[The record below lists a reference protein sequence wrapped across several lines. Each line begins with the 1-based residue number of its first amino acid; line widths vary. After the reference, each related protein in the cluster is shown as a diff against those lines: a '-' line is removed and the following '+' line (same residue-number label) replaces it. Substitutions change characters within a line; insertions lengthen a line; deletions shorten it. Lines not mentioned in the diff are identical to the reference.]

1 MIFIIGEYVID
12 LVDDKNNNYIRHLG
26 GCGLNCAIACAN
38 QEVPTAFVSPISQD
52 ANGKKVINYLI
63 EKEILFDPD
72 LCNNP
77 APSTLALAT
86 IDEKGAA
93 KYDFYLKNTASMVL
107 SSEEL
112 LNTLSANNDIKAVHV
127 ASLSLLINPTSSA
140 IVDVLSFLNPRPI
153 VFVDPN
159 IRAQEVIK
167 IPNWKKKLTDIFELA
182 NIIKLSDEDLAFIF
196 DNLDEKEAIK
206 ALHDINPKAHILL
219 TKGAKGASWITN
231 DNKVYNQNNYE
242 VKVVDTIGSGDT
254 FSGAILAYLSKEGVF
269 GDYDEDPKFEI
280 NEEIIKKALR
290 YACYSASLNCAKA
303 GCNPPTAKEV
313 EEIL

>member
-1 MIFIIGEYVID
+1 MVFIIGEYVID
-12 LVDDKNNNYIRHLG
+12 LVDDNNNNYSCHLG
-26 GCGLNCAIACAN
+26 GCGLNCAVACAN
-38 QEVPTAFVSPISQD
+38 QEAPTAFISPISQD
-52 ANGKKVINYLI
+52 ANGKKVVNYLV

-86 IDEKGAA
+86 IDESGSA

-112 LNTLSANNDIKAVHV
+112 LNSLSANNDIKVVHV
-127 ASLSLLINPTSSA
+127 ASLSLVINPTSSA
-140 IVDVLSFLNPRPI
+140 IVDVLSFLNPQPI
-153 VFVDPN
+153 IFVDPN
-159 IRAQEVIK
+159 IRAQEVVK

-182 NIIKLSDEDLAFIF
+182 TIIKLSDEDLSFIF
-196 DNLDEKEAIK
+196 ENMEESSAIK
-206 ALHDINPKAHILL
+206 ALREINPKAHIIL
-219 TKGAKGASWITN
+219 TRGSRGASWITN
-231 DNKVYNQNNYE
+231 DDKIYNQDNYE

-254 FSGAILAYLSKEGVF
+254 FSGSILAFLSKEGVF

-280 NEEIIKKALR
+280 NEEIIKKALK